1 MSGRFQAR
9 IAALTGGLLLLALLG
24 HLLDQPLVRDLVLA
38 LGAVIAGAPIAVKA
52 WRALRNKAFSI
63 DLLVTIAVV
72 GALLIG
78 EYVEASVVSFLFVF
92 GGWLE
97 ARTLEKTRSS
107 LRELIDLA
115 PQEAQVIRD
124 GRTLTID
131 VDDVVVGDRVV
142 VHSGGKVPVDG
153 TIHSGRALVDEST
166 ITGEPVPASRAV
178 GDRVHGGTVLD
189 TGFVELVA
197 DKVGDDT
204 TFAQIIELVEE
215 AQESKTK
222 AQRFLDRFAR
232 VYTPTIVV
240 LAFLVLLL
248 TQDVRFALTFLVIAC
263 PGALVISAPVSMVAG
278 LGNAARNGV
287 LVKGGDAMERLAKV
301 GTFVF
306 DKTGTLTQGRP
317 TLTDTHAVADLDE
330 DEVLTLV
337 ARLELASEHP
347 LGRTLVNAARERG
360 LIGSRQEAPT
370 GVEVIKGGG
379 IRGRVDTRD
388 VAVGTRRMLESVG
401 ATLSTEIDL
410 YARSREQA
418 GNTVVFVVVDS
429 RLIGTLSIADQ
440 IRPEAAQA
448 ITALRRAGVKEFVM
462 LTGDNRHTAEMVATE
477 LGIDTVEAELLP
489 RDKVRAVEELT
500 ASGRR
505 VAMIGDG
512 INDAPAIATA
522 DVGIAMGAG
531 TDVSIQTADV
541 VLMADRFDQL
551 VHAYALAK
559 ATTRNMVQNTTIALT
574 VVVAL
579 LAGVLA
585 QTVFMATGMLVHEA
599 SVLVVVLNA
608 VRLLRYR
615 NRPTSRVVSREPEP
629 ATTGVAA

>member
-24 HLLDQPLVRDLVLA
+24 HLLDQPLVRDLILA
-38 LGAVIAGAPIAVKA
+38 VGAVIAGAPIAVKA

-153 TIHSGRALVDEST
+153 TIDSGRALVDEAT
-166 ITGEPVPASRAV
+166 ITGEPVPASRGV
-178 GDRVHGGTVLD
+178 GDRIHGGTVLD
-189 TGFVELVA
+189 TGFVEFIA

-240 LAFLVLLL
+240 LSLLVLLL

-301 GTFVF
+301 DTFVF
-306 DKTGTLTQGRP
+306 DKTGTLTQGKP
-317 TLTDTHAVADLDE
+317 ALTDTHAVADLDE
-330 DEVLTLV
+330 DRVLTLA

-360 LIGSRQEAPT
+360 LIGSLEEAPT
-370 GVEVIKGGG
+370 EVEVIKGGG
-379 IRGRVDTRD
+379 IRGRVGASD
-388 VAVGTRRMLESVG
+388 VAVGTRRVLESVG
-401 ATLSTEIDL
+401 ATLPAEVDL
-410 YARSREQA
+410 YARGREQA

-429 RLIGTLSIADQ
+429 RLVGALSIADR

-448 ITALRRAGVKEFVM
+448 IAALRRAGVKEFVM
-462 LTGDNRHTAEMVATE
+462 LTGDNRHTAEMVAAE

-489 RDKVRAVEELT
+489 RDKVKAVEELT

-551 VHAYALAK
+551 VHAYGLAK

-579 LAGVLA
+579 LTGVLA

-599 SVLVVVLNA
+599 SVLVVILNA

-629 ATTGVAA
+629 AATGVAA